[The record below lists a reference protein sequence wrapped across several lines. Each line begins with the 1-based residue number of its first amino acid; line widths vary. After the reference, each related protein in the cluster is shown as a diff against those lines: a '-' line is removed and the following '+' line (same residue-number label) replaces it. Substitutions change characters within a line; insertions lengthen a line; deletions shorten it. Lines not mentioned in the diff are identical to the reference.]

1 MSRSNSLAWLIW
13 AGAAALL
20 VISSRNPLLLGLVLL
35 EAALVYLTGDR
46 GGVRGAAWSSVLR
59 IGLAVAGLNIAFNLL
74 TAHVGDHVLLTLPGA
89 IPIAG
94 GPLTLNSL
102 LYGAVSGAAIV
113 TLLLI
118 AACFNARVERAALL
132 RLVPGA
138 LLTSGMAAI
147 VALSFFPQTLQALT
161 EVREAQ
167 AARGFRL
174 RSPRDL
180 NVLIVPVLHLG
191 LERAFK
197 LAETMESRGFGARAA
212 GEPRS
217 AWLLP
222 AGLLTAISGVTL
234 LVMGARFAGLAVL
247 LAALVL
253 LGAGVTRAPRTR
265 RGSLR
270 PLPWNAANL
279 ALLATALAA
288 LALEALAIVVAPAA
302 LEWSPY
308 PGLSWP
314 ALGLLPAL
322 ASLLLAAPL
331 VLEAVAP

>member
-1 MSRSNSLAWLIW
+1 MSQSNALAWLAW

-20 VISSRNPLLLGLVLL
+20 VISSRNPLLLTLVLL
-35 EAALVYLTGDR
+35 ETALVYLSGDR
-46 GGVRGAAWSSVLR
+46 GGLRGAAWSAVLR
-59 IGLAVAGLNIAFNLL
+59 IGLAVAGLSIAFNLL
-74 TAHVGDHVLLTLPGA
+74 TAHVGDHVLVTLPGA

-132 RLVPGA
+132 RLVPGP

-147 VALSFFPQTLQALT
+147 VALSFFPQTLQALS

-191 LERAFK
+191 LEHAFK
-197 LAETMESRGFGARAA
+197 LAETMESRGFGASRAA
-212 GEPRS
+212 PARH
-217 AWLLP
+217 ARLLP
-222 AGLLTAISGVTL
+222 VSLLTALSGITL
-234 LVMGARFAGLAVL
+234 LLMGARVAGLAVL
-247 LAALVL
+247 IAALVL
-253 LGAGVTRAPRTR
+253 LGVGLLRAPHSR

-288 LALEALAIVVAPAA
+288 LALTALAITAAPAA

-308 PGLSWP
+308 PGLNWP

-322 ASLLLAAPL
+322 ACLLLAAPL
-331 VLEAVAP
+331 VLEALIP